1 MTKKFILKFKLETF
15 ASSLQATK
23 EEIVNVPDF
32 VEITRDEAEDVDY
45 CRGNLIDYYDAYIA
59 SADIPFSMTFRRT
72 ATHGQDCGRVLSEWA
87 QEAKEKEERS

>member
-1 MTKKFILKFKLETF
+1 MTKTINFILKFKLGTF

-32 VEITRDEAEDVDY
+32 VEIRRDEAEDVDY

-59 SADIPFSMTFRRT
+59 TADIPFSMTFRRT
-72 ATHGQDCGRVLSEWA
+72 ATHGQDCGQVLSEWA
-87 QEAKEKEERS
+87 QEAVEK